1 MKNTTTRNC
10 FVVGRHKETRASTA
24 PPGRDEGGTNLSEAD
39 VFYHPATGQ
48 TYATL
53 PQVLL
58 CSYNRLAG
66 AGDGV
71 SLLSGSSK
79 NLRPASRATRQP
91 RPADRSRPNLI
102 FSHQIVFLPQPGAVC
117 HGWLPC
123 PPKLAAEAS
132 DDILLQAAK
141 EPVLLDCRGGMT
153 SCRFENQRK
162 IMAASAS
169 SDFPTNYPNRRA
181 RFDEA

>member
-58 CSYNRLAG
+58 
-66 AGDGV
+66 
-71 SLLSGSSK
+71 
-79 NLRPASRATRQP
+79 
-91 RPADRSRPNLI
+91 
-102 FSHQIVFLPQPGAVC
+102 
-117 HGWLPC
+117 
-123 PPKLAAEAS
+123 
-132 DDILLQAAK
+132 
-141 EPVLLDCRGGMT
+141 
-153 SCRFENQRK
+153 
-162 IMAASAS
+162 
-169 SDFPTNYPNRRA
+169 
-181 RFDEA
+181 

>member
-58 CSYNRLAG
+58 WYNRLAG

-91 RPADRSRPNLI
+91 RPADRSCPNLI
-102 FSHQIVFLPQPGAVC
+102 FSHQIVFLPQPGALVGC
-117 HGWLPC
+117 HAPLNWPLKPRTIFYCKPQRSRCCWTAG
-123 PPKLAAEAS
+123 
-132 DDILLQAAK
+132 
-141 EPVLLDCRGGMT
+141 GGMT